1 MKHVAP
7 FLILCLLT
15 LGAASTL
22 PSAEGEQPVFV
33 STTWLAE
40 HMNDPS
46 LVILHVTQYHRDYAK
61 GHIPGA
67 RFLWVGSMAMSNPEL
82 SFELVPVAQLDTVV
96 EGLGISNDSR
106 IVLCGVNGNV
116 SPVARMFATFEYLGF
131 GGKVSILD
139 GGFDAWKAEGRPVTK
154 EAPKIKRA
162 SFTPHLK
169 KDAIVDY
176 SFVQSRLH
184 KEGISIVDARA
195 PQFYNGIGGGS
206 PRTGH
211 IPGATNIYF
220 STLVDS
226 TNKMLPAAKLREMF
240 VGAGVKEGNEVIT
253 YCHVGQTASLD
264 YVAARS
270 LGYNA
275 HLYDGSFED
284 WSGREELPIELPAK
298 QDSTKK

>member
-1 MKHVAP
+1 MKHAIA
-7 FLILCLLT
+7 ILFFVVLTLSALLT
-15 LGAASTL
+15 AS
-22 PSAEGEQPVFV
+22 SSEEGQPVFV
-33 STTWLAE
+33 STTWVAE
-40 HMNDPS
+40 HINDPS
-46 LVILHVTQYHRDYAK
+46 AVILHVSQYRRDYAK

-67 RFLWVGSMAMSNPEL
+67 RFLWVGSMAMSNTEL
-82 SFELVPVAQLDTVV
+82 SFELVPVEQLDTLL
-96 EGLGISNDSR
+96 EGLGISNDSK
-106 IVLCGVNGNV
+106 IILCGVGGNV
-116 SPVARMFATFEYLGF
+116 SPTARMFATFEYLGF
-131 GGKVSILD
+131 GGRVSILD
-139 GGFDAWKAEGRPVTK
+139 GGFDAWKAEGRPSTK
-154 EAPKIKRA
+154 EAPKIKRT

-184 KEGISIVDARA
+184 KDGVSIVDARA
-195 PQFYNGIGGGS
+195 PQFYNGVGGGF
-206 PRTGH
+206 PRVGH

-226 TNKMLPAAKLREMF
+226 TNKMLPPAKLREMF
-240 VGAGVKEGNEVIT
+240 AGAGVKEGNEVIT

-284 WSGREELPIELPAK
+284 WSGRDELPVELPAK
-298 QDSTKK
+298 QDSIKH